1 MTQRTSN
8 YHIELTEYIQHS
20 SNQEKKLCV
29 SILETVRK
37 YMKEE
42 IFECI
47 PPRDKISQLKQEAL
61 KLPIPKLKDEHT
73 HIIGHIIKKIRE
85 QKQTKDQFFERIL
98 NTQMLSMYFSS
109 LI

>member
-1 MTQRTSN
+1 M
-8 YHIELTEYIQHS
+8 
-20 SNQEKKLCV
+20 
-29 SILETVRK
+29 SILETVKK

-42 IFECI
+42 IYDSI
-47 PPRDKISQLKQEAL
+47 PSREKIGKLKQEAL

-73 HIIGHIIKKIRE
+73 HVITHIIKTIRD
-85 QKQTKDQFFERIL
+85 QKQNKDQFFERIL